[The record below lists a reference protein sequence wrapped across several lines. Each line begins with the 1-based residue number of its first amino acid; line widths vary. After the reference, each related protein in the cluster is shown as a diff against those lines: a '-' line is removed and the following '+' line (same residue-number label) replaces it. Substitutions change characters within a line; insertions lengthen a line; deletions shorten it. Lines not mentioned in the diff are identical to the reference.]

1 LDNIEQIKGLIT
13 DASLTINNKGV
24 NQFKIISYHR
34 FIITTN
40 NENPIDTKE
49 DDRRNEIIRS
59 SDEKIGD
66 KAYFNELNKLMDDEN
81 VLRTVYDYFKAIPD
95 MDKFGEIPL
104 PITEHQAVLKSA
116 NRTKPDLWLESF
128 TDDNLD
134 KTEVKLKPAEV
145 LELFNAWCATE
156 GVEFK
161 IDSLKLG
168 VQLSQLKIDNAVNWD
183 SGRRYKIFNIDIL
196 KKHYKLGCIIDI

>member
-34 FIITTN
+34 FIVTTN
-40 NENPIDTKE
+40 SENPIDTKE
-49 DDRRNEIIRS
+49 DDRRNIIIRS
-59 SDEKIGD
+59 SDEKIGN
-66 KAYFNELNKLMDDEN
+66 KAYFNEINKLMDDEN
-81 VLRTVYDYFKAIPD
+81 VLRTLYDYLKAIPD

-161 IDSLKLG
+161 IDSLKLS
-168 VQLSQLKIDNAVNWD
+168 VQLSQLKIPNSITSDASKRN
-183 SGRRYKIFNIDIL
+183 RIFNIVAL
-196 KKHYKLGCIIDI
+196 KKHYKLGCIIEL